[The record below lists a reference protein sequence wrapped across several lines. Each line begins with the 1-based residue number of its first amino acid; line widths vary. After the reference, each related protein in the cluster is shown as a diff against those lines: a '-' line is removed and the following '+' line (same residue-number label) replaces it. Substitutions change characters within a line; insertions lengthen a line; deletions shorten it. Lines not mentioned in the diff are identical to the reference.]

1 MGICKEIDALV
12 PLAQTA
18 CTLFLEE
25 CSRRGL
31 RVFLTET
38 FRSQARQNE
47 LYAQGRT
54 KPGNIVT
61 WTRKSY
67 HTLGMAWDI
76 AVCPPLELYD
86 EGTLYVAGQV
96 AQDLGIEW
104 GGSWAKPDRV
114 HFQICSRWEPPKEE
128 VMRYQKL
135 DDVPEWGK
143 PLIAKM
149 QAEGCFAEPELMNLS
164 EDMLR
169 VMVLLERHK
178 EA

>member
-1 MGICKEIDALV
+1 MSICKDVSALQ
-12 PLAQTA
+12 PKAQEA
-18 CTLFLEE
+18 CKLFLEE

-31 RVFLTET
+31 RIFLTET

-54 KPGNIVT
+54 KPGAVVT
-61 WTRKSY
+61 WTRRSY

-76 AVCPPLELYD
+76 AVSPPLELYD

-96 AQDLGIEW
+96 AQSLGIEW
-104 GGSWAKPDRV
+104 GGTWARQDRT
-114 HFQICSRWEPPKEE
+114 HFQIYDKWTPPEE
-128 VMRYQKL
+128 GDMRYQKL
-135 DDVPEWGK
+135 EDVPAWGK

-149 QAEGCFAEPELMNLS
+149 QEEGCFAEPELMNLS

-169 VMVLLERHK
+169 VMVLMERHK